1 MYRIALCIVSYN
13 RRPYTERTL
22 APLLEQLDGGEH
34 DLHLFVYDNASSDS
48 TPDYLREIA
57 ARHAKLTV
65 VLGDKNVG
73 VTNATKHLMEEYVFG
88 RGFDFIAKND
98 DDELLPDDWMQVCDY
113 WSRFEEAGG
122 AVVGFK
128 RQGLEDFFTGLEW
141 VSRRKENLTPIV
153 AGPYIGFLSYIVPGF
168 QMTTEAWWRKIL
180 PHLSDFGQMLGGWD
194 PSMAMTVRDALGKQC
209 LVIFNRL
216 SIHFQRDEDY
226 PDYSAQKQQQVTNVR
241 ETVFELRRQGAL
253 K

>member
-22 APLLEQLDGGEH
+22 APLLEQLEGGEY

-48 TPDYLREIA
+48 TPEYLREIE
-57 ARHAKLTV
+57 ARHEKVTV
-65 VLGDKNVG
+65 VLGDENIG
-73 VTNATKHLMEEYVFG
+73 VTNATKHLLEQHVFN

-98 DDELLPDDWMQVCDY
+98 DDELLPDDWMGACDY
-113 WSRFEEAGG
+113 WREFEAAGG
-122 AVVGFK
+122 VVVGFK
-128 RQGLEDFFTGLEW
+128 RQGLEEYFTGLEW
-141 VSRRKENLTPIV
+141 VSRRRENLTPIL

-168 QMTTEAWWRKIL
+168 QMTTEAWWQRIL
-180 PHLSDFGQMLGGWD
+180 PHMSDFGQSLGGWD
-194 PSMAMTVRDALGKQC
+194 PSMAMTVRDVLAKQC

-216 SIHFQRDEDY
+216 SIHFQRDDDY
-226 PDYSAQKQQQVTNVR
+226 PEYSVHKQQQVDSVR
-241 ETVFELRRQGAL
+241 ETIFDMRRQGAL

>member
-22 APLLEQLDGGEH
+22 APLLEQLESGEH
-34 DLHLFVYDNASSDS
+34 DLHLFIYDNASGDS
-48 TPDYLREIA
+48 TPEYLREIE
-57 ARHAKLTV
+57 AKHTKVTV
-65 VLGDKNVG
+65 VLGPENIG
-73 VTNATKHLMEEYVFG
+73 VTNATKRLLEEHVFD

-98 DDELLPDDWMQVCDY
+98 DDELLPADWMGVCDY
-113 WSRFEEAGG
+113 WGRFEHAGA

-141 VSRRKENLTPIV
+141 VSRRRENLTPIV

-168 QMTTEAWWRKIL
+168 QMTTEAWWRTIL
-180 PHLSDFGQMLGGWD
+180 PHLSDFGQSLGGWD
-194 PSMAMTVRDALGKQC
+194 PSMAMTVRDVLGRQC

-226 PDYSAQKQQQVTNVR
+226 PDYTAAKNQQVGNVR
-241 ETVFELRRQGAL
+241 EAIFDLRRQGAL